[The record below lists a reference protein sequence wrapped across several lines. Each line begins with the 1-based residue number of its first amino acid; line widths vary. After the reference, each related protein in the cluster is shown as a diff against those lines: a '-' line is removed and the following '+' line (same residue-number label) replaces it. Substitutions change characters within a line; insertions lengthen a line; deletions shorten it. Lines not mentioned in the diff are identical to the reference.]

1 MIVLRILGILL
12 IVAAI
17 AALGAHVLND
27 QGYAIADAWASIDRN
42 SLVGLQSLVEKS
54 LDPNPDDP
62 TLYFDVVLPILEFP
76 LWPILAILGFILLV
90 IGTAT
95 RKRRRLGR

>member
-1 MIVLRILGILL
+1 MVVVRILGILL
-12 IVAAI
+12 MLAAI

-27 QGYAIADAWASIDRN
+27 QGYSIADAWASVDRN

-62 TLYFDVVLPILEFP
+62 TLYFDIVLPILGFP
-76 LWPILAILGFILLV
+76 LWPIPAVIGFILLV
-90 IGTAT
+90 IGTRT
-95 RKRRRLGR
+95 RRRHR